1 MNIVLLASGVQQ
13 TNLGQSIEDG
23 LGWIGNIET
32 LYGVICFVGLF
43 LLFWRSVAIFRK
55 RVNSISLRQIL
66 VFKRNKKY
74 IPELFT
80 ELNGNLENLRYFV
93 FSNRWKRRIIR
104 EYNRQFSNAQG
115 KEIAQIL
122 SNELLTQKL
131 PYRTN
136 VDDLMVAITQRSK
149 VIKQLNA
156 DKEDNRKKYGEKFF
170 YIREYTY
177 FMPAKLS
184 MLYTRC
190 ELLKAKNLVIVG
202 SAGNGKTNLLCSLV
216 ENIINN
222 NAPCLFIN
230 SRDIDCDCFDY
241 VVSKLLPKS
250 LINAK
255 KVFLSVIS
263 GLLLLSNKYFFV
275 VIDAINENDTEIF
288 ASSIGKMIEELSKYK
303 RIKVICSCRS
313 EYFDARYKKYFE
325 KCAAEPYI
333 FALDQVEYGDRAKEK
348 MMFLYKKYYNV
359 HVSLSANVR
368 ERLMHSLLLMR
379 LFFEVNSGRNTD
391 NLELRDAEIY
401 KAYIEK
407 VTQDAEP
414 FDFQSKVNN
423 LAKLMVE
430 RKEFKEIKLE
440 DLGLSTED
448 CARFKNVLDDN
459 LVISRKIQ
467 AGTGITERSVE
478 YVYFV
483 FDELR
488 DFCIARYLL
497 TTEEEQRDGTY
508 SGFFAFVAELNE
520 QCLSPLEGIL
530 KYAYY
535 YFKKSD
541 RYDLC
546 QALLDNFSEFVP
558 HDKQNWWDR
567 QEVFS
572 NFGLSLVFQAASD
585 LIDFELEYI
594 VKCITNDPST
604 FWDVYRFLLRNEYA
618 GAKPNTKL
626 LTSLVLEKIP
636 YEDLQKI
643 VERFFADRDKKY
655 YYRNSPREID
665 NLCDAIDKFAR
676 RWGGLPIHV
685 KTFLVVLAALEPQ
698 EAALSDYEDYVDEVV
713 ATPEFATCS
722 PELKREIMEL
732 KERRDSVKSFNA
744 IDFFEDLLKGVVWD
758 EE

>member
-1 MNIVLLASGVQQ
+1 MNVTFLSADTQKNSVGNI
-13 TNLGQSIEDG
+13 IENV
-23 LGWIGNIET
+23 LGWIGNLET

-43 LLFWRSVAIFRK
+43 LLFWRTVVLFRK
-55 RVNSISLRQIL
+55 SVNSISTRQ
-66 VFKRNKKY
+66 VSAFKRNKKY

-131 PYRTN
+131 AYRTN
-136 VDDLMVAITQRSK
+136 VDALMVAITQRRK
-149 VIKQLNA
+149 AIEQLNE

-170 YIREYTY
+170 FIREYTY
-177 FMPAKLS
+177 FIPAKLA

-190 ELLKAKNLVIVG
+190 ELLKAKNMIIVG
-202 SAGNGKTNLLCSLV
+202 SAGNGKTNLLCSVV

-222 NAPCLFIN
+222 NTPCLFIN
-230 SRDIDCDCFDY
+230 SRDIDGDCCDY
-241 VVSKLLPKS
+241 VVRKFLPKS
-250 LINAK
+250 LVNSK
-255 KVFLSVIS
+255 KVFLTVIS
-263 GLLLLSNKYFFV
+263 GLLLLTNKYFFI

-288 ASSIGKMIEELSKYK
+288 ASSIGKLIDELSNYK
-303 RIKVICSCRS
+303 RFKIVCSCRS

-348 MMFLYKKYYNV
+348 MMFLYRKYYNV

-407 VTQDAEP
+407 VTHDAEP

-467 AGTGITERSVE
+467 AGTGITERTIE

-497 TTEEEQRDGTY
+497 TTEEEQRDDAY

-585 LIDFELEYI
+585 LQDFELEYI
-594 VKCITNDPST
+594 VKCIANDPSA
-604 FWDVYRFLLRNEYA
+604 FWNVYKFLLRNEYA

-626 LTSLVLEKIP
+626 LTSLILEKIP
-636 YEDLQKI
+636 YADMQKI

-655 YYRNSPREID
+655 YYTSSPREVD
-665 NLCDAIDKFAR
+665 NLCDAIDKFAER
-676 RWGGLPIHV
+676 RGELPIHI

-713 ATPEFATCS
+713 VTPEFATCS
-722 PELKREIMEL
+722 PELKREVMEL
-732 KERRDSVKSFNA
+732 KERRDSVNAFNA

>member
-1 MNIVLLASGVQQ
+1 MVFLSCVNSEPNLWQELEDVLG
-13 TNLGQSIEDG
+13 I
-23 LGWIGNIET
+23 IGNIQT
-32 LYGVICFVGLF
+32 LYSVIGAIVLII
-43 LLFWRSVAIFRK
+43 LFWMSVAGFTNKVNAKSLKQVAIFKKNR
-55 RVNSISLRQIL
+55 
-66 VFKRNKKY
+66 KY

-80 ELNGNLENLRYFV
+80 ELNGNLENLRYFA
-93 FSNRWKRRIIR
+93 FSYRWKRRIIR
-104 EYNRQFSNAQG
+104 EYNRQFGNALG
-115 KEIAQIL
+115 KEIAQTL
-122 SNELLTQKL
+122 SNNLLTRKL
-131 PYRTN
+131 PYRTT
-136 VDDLMVAITQRSK
+136 VDDLMIAIVKRRK
-149 VIKQLNA
+149 VIEQLNE
-156 DKEDNRKKYGEKFF
+156 DKAHNREKYGEKFF

-177 FMPAKLS
+177 FIPAKLS

-190 ELLKAKNLVIVG
+190 ELLKAKNLIIVG

-216 ENIINN
+216 ENLINN
-222 NAPCLFIN
+222 NMPCLFIN

-241 VVSKLLPKS
+241 VVSKLLPER
-250 LINAK
+250 LLNAK
-255 KVFLSVIS
+255 KAFLTVVS
-263 GLLLLSNKYFFV
+263 GLLMLTNKYFFV

-288 ASSIGKMIEELSKYK
+288 ASSIGKMIDMLSKYK

-325 KCAAEPYI
+325 KCTADLYT
-333 FALDQVEYGDRAKEK
+333 FALDQVEYDDRAKEK
-348 MMFLYKKYYNV
+348 IMFLYGKYYDV
-359 HVSLSANVR
+359 HVLLSANVR

-379 LFFEVNSGRNTD
+379 LFFEVNAGRNTG

-414 FDFQSKVNN
+414 FDFQSKVND

-430 RKEFKEIKLE
+430 RNEFKEIKLD

-448 CARFKNVLDDN
+448 RARFKNVLDDN

-488 DFCIARYLL
+488 DFCITRYLL
-497 TTEEEQRDGTY
+497 TTEEEKKSDAY
-508 SGFFAFVAELNE
+508 SGFFSFVEELNE
-520 QCLSPLEGIL
+520 QCLSPLEGVL
-530 KYAYY
+530 KYAYH
-535 YFKKSD
+535 YFKKIH

-546 QALLDNFSEFVP
+546 RALLDRFSDFVP
-558 HDKQNWWDR
+558 QDKQNWWDR

-572 NFGLSLVFQAASD
+572 NFGLTLVFQAASD
-585 LIDFELEYI
+585 LLDFELEYI
-594 VKCITNDPST
+594 VKCVTNDPSA

-626 LTSLVLEKIP
+626 LTSLILEKIP
-636 YEDLQKI
+636 YADIRKI

-655 YYRNSPREID
+655 YYSNSPRAID

-685 KTFLVVLAALEPQ
+685 KTFLVVLAAVEPQ
-698 EAALSDYEDYVDEVV
+698 EAALSEYEDYVDEVI
-713 ATPEFATCS
+713 ATPEFATCP
-722 PELKREIMEL
+722 PELKQEIMEL
-732 KERRDSVKSFNA
+732 KERRDSVKAFSA
-744 IDFFEDLLKGVVWD
+744 TDFFEDLLKGVVWD